1 MDKKQGIAY
10 FILLILISAS
20 ISFGIERTHAAFS
33 FSVSP
38 SSIDFGKQEVCF
50 YSLTS
55 PILGAFR
62 VDISGDEAVTVSA
75 EISSGASE
83 GFFCIR
89 GCSPSVV
96 KPTEYKIVQLGL
108 RSYDDRPRT
117 ATGQATVTFRDSRN
131 RITPKTVDLKAEV
144 TCTLKASLVPS
155 DVERVPCDGIRLK
168 IKECYITA
176 TLEDRSCSPEYYACK
191 DVVIDYSEIDE
202 RWAKYEVVCF
212 LPEGEESGI
221 DVGWRLKVGDRV
233 CSIGDK
239 TYNFSGEPA
248 NPLMKAGKC
257 DCSVGGV
264 YKICCKN
271 NGDGTYTAV
280 DAVKIKADD
289 TNPPY
294 EAVCPASVDRPV
306 VPYVTECPGP
316 INYTL
321 SVSAKCELA
330 DGTITDLIG
339 EKITTCLGEITT
351 PGSKTTQTEYNGNC
365 TLTAPDPSAT
375 NPSCKFDQ
383 WKIDQYAGKPNG
395 TKISIGK
402 NNPTRNAIAYYKQE
416 TPEET
421 CSTNCGRCS
430 DTFPGTYVKWYD
442 DNGGCN
448 SGFYT
453 CRTETPNDSRCLQYY
468 CSNNQCVSATTCP
481 GGTCY
486 LGDSTCANKCGGIQP
501 PQDKGA
507 DVTIPTFSINN
518 VNKGTACIP
527 QQLGE
532 RRDVTISWGATVK
545 NQCVLPASASASPPQ
560 GEWKGGWTLV
570 TPNDGDCAAYAGS
583 AGWSG
588 SLGLSGSRSLITSP
602 SATTTYTISCSRP
615 AYDCE
620 WYRNYTYTYD
630 CSYYHVCVTDPLVP
644 EKPKSC
650 GTAATCEQNENTT
663 CEYIQKT
670 CTATDSVEVAGG
682 HFDGSIKSASSTLA
696 VIQPLSSVTITPR
709 LQKENNFFKVIK
721 NISFIIE
728 WFSGAPSSV
737 VRTTISCAPSITY
750 STSGEYKGWAS
761 RGTLAASGNT
771 PKEVSNENDAIYRL
785 TCYNRYNGDPNCYT
799 SKSAS
804 AEVKAFG
811 TELEPKA
818 GWLERIRDIFL
829 TTRVNTGL
837 AGGE

>member
-1 MDKKQGIAY
+1 MSFFLYKNISCVTAAETINLTISPNPLN
-10 FILLILISAS
+10 FSTSILENASGTVS
-20 ISFGIERTHAAFS
+20 ISQPVTITNNMESTEITVSVASKPSGFS
-33 FSVSP
+33 CKTCSVTISSRGGTGSIVIFFEPIKAGSYSGDIVFSVKVGNQTVERK
-38 SSIDFGKQEVCF
+38 I
-50 YSLTS
+50 
-55 PILGAFR
+55 
-62 VDISGDEAVTVSA
+62 AVTGLLEQVSLSDL
-75 EISSGASE
+75 EVTDESDIRKGGWKVDLTGKICGASDVLE
-83 GFFCIR
+83 CNNGPDIYNSNRCKDQKGNPLIP
-89 GCSPSVV
+89 CENVDT
-96 KPTEYKIVQLGL
+96 KPWTKYSIKCLYRETTGGLLLTPVWKIVTGPKIC
-108 RSYDDRPRT
+108 ST
-117 ATGQATVTFRDSRN
+117 A
-131 RITPKTVDLKAEV
+131 
-144 TCTLKASLVPS
+144 
-155 DVERVPCDGIRLK
+155 
-168 IKECYITA
+168 
-176 TLEDRSCSPEYYACK
+176 
-191 DVVIDYSEIDE
+191 
-202 RWAKYEVVCF
+202 
-212 LPEGEESGI
+212 
-221 DVGWRLKVGDRV
+221 
-233 CSIGDK
+233 DK
-239 TYNFSGEPA
+239 TYNYNGEPD
-248 NPLMKAGKC
+248 PLMRWGNC
-257 DCSVGGV
+257 DCTAGSS
-264 YKICCKN
+264 YKICCQKN
-271 NGDGTYTAV
+271 NDGTYTKV
-280 DAVKIKADD
+280 PAVKLKVDT

-294 EAVCPASVDRPV
+294 EAVCPASADKPV
-306 VPYVTECPGP
+306 AYITECPGP
-316 INYTL
+316 VSYTL

-330 DGTITDLIG
+330 DGTTTDLIG

-351 PGSKTTQTEYNGNC
+351 PGSKTTQTEYPGGDNGC
-365 TLTAPDPSAT
+365 ALTAPVIST
-375 NPSCKFDQ
+375 VNPSCVLKEGNRA
-383 WKIDQYAGKPNG
+383 WVIDSLWTKPNG
-395 TKISIGK
+395 VKITLGLP
-402 NNPTRNAIAYYKQE
+402 NPTRNAVAYYKQE

-421 CSTNCGRCS
+421 CFTNCGRCS

-501 PQDKGA
+501 PQDKGS
-507 DVTIPTFSINN
+507 DVSIPTFSING

-545 NQCVLPASASASPPQ
+545 NQCVLPASAPASPPQ

-570 TPNDGDCAAYAGS
+570 TSNNGDCAAYAGS

-630 CSYYHVCVTDPLVP
+630 CSYYQVCVTDPLVP

-728 WFSGAPSSV
+728 WFSGAPSSG

-761 RGTLAASGNT
+761 RGTLAASGT
-771 PKEVSNENDAIYRL
+771 TSKEVSNENDATYKL